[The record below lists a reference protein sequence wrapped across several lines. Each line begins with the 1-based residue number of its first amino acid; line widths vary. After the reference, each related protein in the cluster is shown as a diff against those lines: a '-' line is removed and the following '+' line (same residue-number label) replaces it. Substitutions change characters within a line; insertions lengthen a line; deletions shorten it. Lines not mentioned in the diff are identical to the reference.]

1 MVKLTLRNLAAHKA
15 RFAMTTFAVVLGV
28 GFVVASF
35 VLSDG
40 LRSTFGD
47 LSNEITDG
55 TDLEVRP
62 VSEFGEPIPLDEAL
76 IDDVASTDGV
86 RVAAGFVEAGENA
99 VQPIKADGTTID
111 TFGPPQLMF
120 SWIDDAELG
129 SFTVVEGQPPSAPG
143 EFTMD
148 VDAAAN
154 HDFVL
159 GETYDLITPS
169 GLAQDYE
176 LVGVTSFGADND
188 TVGATLMHVTLDEA
202 QILFGNDGEVDA
214 IPISLAGGADLAA
227 VTAAL
232 ADVIPVSGA
241 EIVDNATLTAE
252 QQAEFDE
259 GIDIIGNFLLGF
271 AIVSLFVSIFIIYN
285 TFSIV
290 LGQRV
295 RELGLMRAI
304 GTGSRQIR
312 RSVMGEALVVGGVA
326 SAVGIGAGVGLARA
340 LEALFS
346 ALGAS
351 LPESPTIIAARTI
364 VLAVALGV
372 GVTVVSAIAPAR
384 AAGRVSPISAMRD
397 GVEQSTMARPRV
409 ALGAALVAVGLVAGG
424 IGLFG
429 GVGTAALIG
438 YLGLGSVAIFVGVTM
453 TSPVIARP
461 AARVM
466 GWPIARIM
474 GRSGHL
480 ARENAARNPRRTAT
494 TGAALMIG
502 LSLVSAVLVVG
513 ESVKARLGDLIEES
527 VSADYVM
534 FDDSEAGFAPVLAED
549 LEATG
554 QFEYVSAFRY
564 DDALV
569 NGEVRELTAAELA
582 AVPSLFDLDVR
593 SGEIPTNGQT
603 NVILVPVDTAE
614 DLGRDGRRQGRR
626 RVRVGHRLRSRGRGH
641 VCRDLDLRRSAGLGR
656 RVRSGRRERHR
667 RMGRRGPRPRR
678 DRRRRRPVHRRDR
691 RSLSPDRDP
700 ERGRVPGPVRGQHRQ
715 RADRGERHAR
725 PGHRHRPD
733 RDRQHPRPLGERAD
747 SRARTTEG
755 GRYDPASGP
764 PHGPLG
770 GGAGR
775 LVRCGSRRRDRRRVR
790 MGHRQ
795 RSADRVRGCDI
806 GTRGSHRRPDGG
818 GHRGRSRRGHPPG
831 STGRPTRCARGHQPG
846 VIPPPPWS

>member
-1 MVKLTLRNLAAHKA
+1 MFKLTLRNLAAHKA

-47 LSNEITDG
+47 LSTEITDG

-62 VSEFGEPIPLDEAL
+62 VSQFGEPIPLDESL
-76 IDDVASTDGV
+76 IDQVAAIDGV

-120 SWIDDAELG
+120 SWIDDPELG
-129 SFTVVEGQPPSAPG
+129 SFTIVEGQPPSAPG

-148 VDAAAN
+148 VDAASN
-154 HDFVL
+154 NDFVL
-159 GETYDLITPS
+159 GGTYDLITPS
-169 GLAQDYE
+169 GLAEDYE

-188 TVGATLMHVTLDEA
+188 TVGATLMHVTLEEA
-202 QILFGNDGEVDA
+202 QALFGTDGEVDG
-214 IPISLAGGADLAA
+214 IPISLDDGADPTV

-232 ADVIPVSGA
+232 TGIVPAAGA

-312 RSVMGEALVVGGVA
+312 RSVLGEALIVGMVA

-351 LPESPTIIAARTI
+351 LPESPTIVAARTI
-364 VLAVALGV
+364 GLAIALGV
-372 GVTVVSAIAPAR
+372 GVTVVSALAPAR
-384 AAGRVSPISAMRD
+384 AAGRVSPIMAMRD
-397 GVEQSTMARPRV
+397 GAEPSSTAAPRV
-409 ALGAALVAVGLVAGG
+409 ALGAVLVALGLVAGG
-424 IGLFG
+424 IGLFA

-438 YLGLGSVAIFVGVTM
+438 YLGLGAVAIFVGVTM

-461 AARVM
+461 AARLM
-466 GWPIARIM
+466 GWPIARVM

-534 FDDSEAGFAPVLAED
+534 FDDSDAGFAPVLVDD

-554 QFEYVSAFRY
+554 QFGHVSAFRY

-569 NGEVRELTAAELA
+569 DGEVKELTAGDLA
-582 AVPSLFDLDVR
+582 AVPSLFDLDVQA
-593 SGEIPTNGQT
+593 GEIPTNGQT
-603 NVILVPVDTAE
+603 NVILMPVDTAE
-614 DLGRDGRRQGRR
+614 DLGVTIGDVVGVEFVSGASFELELAATYDETSIFESPLVSTAVFDQAGADDVVDWVGASLAPDVAAADAAPYIDGIVARYPQIEIQSAAEFQEQFEASIDSALTVVNAMLALAIVIALIGIANTLALSVSERTRELGLLRAVGMTRRQVRRMVRWEAALVASFGAVLGAVIGIGFGWAIVSALPTEFADAISVPAGRI
-626 RVRVGHRLRSRGRGH
+626 VVLMA
-641 VCRDLDLRRSAGLGR
+641 VATAAGLAAAALPAR
-656 RVRSGRRERHR
+656 R
-667 RMGRRGPRPRR
+667 
-678 DRRRRRPVHRRDR
+678 
-691 RSLSPDRDP
+691 
-700 ERGRVPGPVRGQHRQ
+700 
-715 RADRGERHAR
+715 
-725 PGHRHRPD
+725 
-733 RDRQHPRPLGERAD
+733 
-747 SRARTTEG
+747 
-755 GRYDPASGP
+755 
-764 PHGPLG
+764 
-770 GGAGR
+770 AGR
-775 LVRCGSRRRDRRRVR
+775 LDVLEAIS
-790 MGHRQ
+790 Q
-795 RSADRVRGCDI
+795 
-806 GTRGSHRRPDGG
+806 T
-818 GHRGRSRRGHPPG
+818 
-831 STGRPTRCARGHQPG
+831 
-846 VIPPPPWS
+846 